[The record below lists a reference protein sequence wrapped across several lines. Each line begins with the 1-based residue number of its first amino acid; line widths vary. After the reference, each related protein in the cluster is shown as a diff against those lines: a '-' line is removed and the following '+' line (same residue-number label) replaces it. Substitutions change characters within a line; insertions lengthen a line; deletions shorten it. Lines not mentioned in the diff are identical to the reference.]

1 VIRKRGKSWQAIVRM
16 KGAPAVSAT
25 RATKREAEEWAKA
38 EEGAILAGRRG
49 KFPAKTLDEALT
61 KYEAEVSAHK
71 RGKVHEERRFQALR
85 NDFPELVGKVLH
97 TITAGDLGAW
107 RDARLR
113 VVSKGSVQRDINL
126 LRNVWSVAS
135 REWGWCEYGLWRSVR
150 MPGDNPARTSVWRWP
165 QIRALLRR
173 LHYRTGKPPTLPME
187 QVGFL
192 FLLGLHTAMR
202 HGELC
207 RMRREDV
214 DLERRVVTLRT
225 HKTVEAV
232 GARQVPI
239 TRRAARVLRVL
250 CASDKSGPLFTVSPP
265 SAEALF
271 RKYRLQVGIE
281 GLTFHDTRGTALTL
295 LAKRVEP
302 MVLARISGHRDL
314 SLLLAVYYRA
324 TAAEIA
330 AGL

>member
-1 VIRKRGKSWQAIVRM
+1 VAVVRKRGKSWQAIVRM

-25 RATKREAEEWAKA
+25 RQTKREAEEWAKA
-38 EEGAILAGRRG
+38 EEAAILAGRRG
-49 KFPAKTLDEALT
+49 KYPSRTLGEALT
-61 KYEAEVSAHK
+61 KYEEDVSAHK

-85 NDFPELVGKVLH
+85 NDYPALVAKVLH
-97 TITAGDLGAW
+97 TITPADLGAW
-107 RDARLR
+107 RDARLK

-126 LRNVWSVAS
+126 LRNVWSVAAK
-135 REWGWCEYGLWRSVR
+135 EWGWCEDGVWKSVR
-150 MPGDNPARTSVWRWP
+150 MPGDNPARTSVWRWG
-165 QIRALLRR
+165 QIRTLLRR
-173 LHYRTGKPPTLPME
+173 LHYRTGKPPALPME

-207 RMRREDV
+207 RLRREDV

-239 TRRAARVLRVL
+239 TRRAARVLKVL
-250 CASDKSGPLFTVSPP
+250 CAKTGPLFTVSPA

-302 MVLARISGHRDL
+302 LVLARISGHRDL
-314 SLLLAVYYRA
+314 SLLLNVYYRA